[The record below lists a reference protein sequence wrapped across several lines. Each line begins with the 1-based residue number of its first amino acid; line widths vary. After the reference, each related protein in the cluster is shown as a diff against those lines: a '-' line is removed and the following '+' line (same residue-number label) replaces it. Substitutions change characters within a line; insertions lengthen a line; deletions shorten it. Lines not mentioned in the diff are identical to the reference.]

1 MGTEIVIRG
10 YKLILTCEACPEQYD
25 VFRNGDH
32 VGYLRLRHGVFT
44 AEYPECGGVT
54 LYTGC
59 PDGDGCF
66 RDNERMFYL
75 HEAVNAIDRYI
86 THTKISMEPKFNMVE
101 GLEKLKNIL
110 HTERRL
116 QDQILGDR
124 RTLLKYDVYAILVR
138 FQAGEIKG
146 KGDSVGILNCILT
159 TMLHEIE
166 KAIDDRIK

>member
-1 MGTEIVIRG
+1 MVKFCGDCKNWEE
-10 YKLILTCEACPEQYD
+10 KPE
-25 VFRNGDH
+25 
-32 VGYLRLRHGVFT
+32 
-44 AEYPECGGVT
+44 
-54 LYTGC
+54 
-59 PDGDGCF
+59 
-66 RDNERMFYL
+66 
-75 HEAVNAIDRYI
+75 
-86 THTKISMEPKFNMVE
+86 ISMEPKFNMVE